1 MAMELLIEPDAGAVA
16 LQAAGC
22 FSTVAAQKPDP
33 LFCIA
38 SGDTPLGC
46 YQQLVNL
53 RNKGLLDTQHWQ
65 MITLDEWLG
74 LGLED
79 AGSCADVISRHFTR
93 PLGIL
98 PQNSF
103 FFNGRTADPQLHCRE
118 AQQFIAA
125 RGGIDLAIL
134 GLGMNG
140 HIGLNEP
147 GTPPD
152 AGAHVMQLDAITA
165 TVGQKYFQQPVALRQ
180 GITLGLGD
188 LLQAKKLLLLATG
201 SPKAGIV
208 KKVLEEAPQ
217 PGIPAT
223 WLKTHPDFTFII
235 DQAAAGM
242 V

>member
-1 MAMELLIEPDAGAVA
+1 MELCIESTDAAVA
-16 LQAAGC
+16 VSAAA
-22 FSTVAAQKPDP
+22 FFREISQQQPDP

-65 MITLDEWLG
+65 MIALDEWLG

-93 PLGIL
+93 PLGIQ

-103 FFNGRTADPQLHCRE
+103 FFNGKTADPQLHCHE
-118 AQQFIAA
+118 AQQYIAA

-147 GTPPD
+147 GTPPGS
-152 AGAHVMQLDAITA
+152 GAHVMQLDAITA
-165 TVGQKYFQQPVALRQ
+165 TVGQKYFQQPVSLQR

-201 SPKAGIV
+201 SKKAGIV
-208 KKVLEEAPQ
+208 KKVLEEEPQ
-217 PGIPAT
+217 QGIPAT